1 LPRKPPPALYAAP
14 RATALRAA
22 RPDRRAACAHR
33 VLGAT
38 LVDSMRERS

>member
-1 LPRKPPPALYAAP
+1 MVV
-14 RATALRAA
+14 RAEHPDGRAA
-22 RPDRRAACAHR
+22 FERR